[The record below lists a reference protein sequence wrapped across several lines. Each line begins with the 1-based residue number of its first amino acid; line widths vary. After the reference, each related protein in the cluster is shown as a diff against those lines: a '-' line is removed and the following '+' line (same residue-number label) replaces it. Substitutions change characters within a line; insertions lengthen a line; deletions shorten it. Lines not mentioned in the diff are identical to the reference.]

1 MEIVSLEKL
10 LLKIASILD
19 KLRIKYFVT
28 GSLAVSVWGRPRST
42 ADIDIVIKLVEP
54 QVEPLAKALR
64 KIFQAGYIDEDT
76 ARYAIRTKGE
86 FNFID
91 PDTGLKVDFW
101 IIKDDKATEVEYSRR
116 IAKKVDSQRIY
127 FVSPEDLILNK
138 LIWYKQTDSNRH
150 LEDIEGI
157 LEKSKLDLKY
167 LKKWAKYKGVLGI
180 LNKTL
185 KKK

>member
-1 MEIVSLEKL
+1 MKIVEPEKL
-10 LLKIASILD
+10 LLKVTSILD
-19 KLRIKYFVT
+19 KLKIKYFIT

-54 QVEPLAKALR
+54 QVEYLAGALR
-64 KIFQAGYIDEDT
+64 KISQAGYIDEDA
-76 ARYAIRTKGE
+76 ARYAIRHKGE

-101 IIKDDKATEVEYSRR
+101 VVKDNKATEVEYNQR
-116 IAKKVDSQRIY
+116 IAKKIDSQRIY
-127 FVSPEDLILNK
+127 FISPEDLVLNK
-138 LIWYKQTDSNRH
+138 LLWYKQTDSDRH
-150 LEDIEGI
+150 LEDIEGV

-167 LKKWAKYKGVLGI
+167 LKKWAKYKGVLRI
-180 LNKTL
+180 LNKIS